1 MTQQETKIIYVLF
14 IYRTRLPLVLDRDGE
29 RKELF
34 SFFLSFFIFHVIMSV
49 HSLYGNTQ
57 QAS

>member
-1 MTQQETKIIYVLF
+1 MTQEAKIIYVLF
-14 IYRTRLPLVLDRDGE
+14 IYRTRLPLVWDGDGE

-34 SFFLSFFIFHVIMSV
+34 FFLPFFIFHVMMSV

-57 QAS
+57 QTS